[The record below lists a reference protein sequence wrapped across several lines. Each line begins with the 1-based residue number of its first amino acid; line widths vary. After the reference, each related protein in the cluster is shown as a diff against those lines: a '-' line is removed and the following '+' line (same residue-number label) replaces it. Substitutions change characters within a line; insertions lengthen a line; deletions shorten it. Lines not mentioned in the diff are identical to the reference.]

1 MVKYLIMNRKNFSN
15 PLIGVLINQIDGRY
29 QSILYKGMSDYA
41 TKNSLRLM
49 FFVGRALNS
58 PYPGEEQYNNI
69 YELAKSNKIQ
79 GLIIVSGSL
88 GNYVGNEGLV
98 KYLEN
103 FPEIPKVS
111 LSFKLDEVPSIL
123 IDNYNGMKELLEH
136 LIIHH
141 EYRKIAYISGPEEN
155 FESQERF
162 KAYRET
168 IKNFGL
174 SYRSELVFQGDFS
187 YRSGHN
193 YSQKILKGNLK
204 DFDVIVCANDEMAI
218 GLISGIGNNSDVLER
233 LRVTGFD
240 DVLEAKSI
248 SPALTTVRVPIYEQG
263 YLSCEL
269 IKDMIDGKNVEKEIY
284 LKSKLIIRESCGC
297 LDTYQKFYFQENEK
311 NSKTEINYSIL
322 IEKIFQSVDIKENE
336 KEKFN
341 YLLENIVD
349 ALSFDIINK
358 PKENCFLKELNFA
371 FQLSIDFL
379 YFGELWQTVLL
390 ILREY
395 FQKNFEN
402 DRNYLN
408 EIIQKGEVL
417 LAKWIEKKASQYSYE
432 LYGLLYNLR
441 QTVRKFNTV
450 FSMKTLLN
458 ILIEELNIFNV
469 KKFYLCLFDETSDK
483 IYLSNKLKLALSY
496 NYGSSK
502 EENFSFNVCDILPDK
517 ILNDKK
523 SNIFVAMSLCNRD
536 LQFGYIIFCDSELKP
551 IVYEFF
557 REQIGSAIS
566 SARLFEEKEKNTDEL
581 KKMLNEIKE
590 NESKF
595 REMVLMLPTA
605 LIDVDLDGKISF
617 INQVGIELLEINEKE
632 RNIIQYIHPDDRER
646 FEKDFLKTL
655 HNQETFFSEYSFI
668 SGKGRKKILLARMI
682 AVEKKKEKIGV
693 RINAFD
699 IQLLKSSF
707 IMPEEDFFEK
717 YKITERE
724 KEIILLLLQ
733 SYRIKDISAQLF
745 IAESTVKGHIS
756 QIYSKLGVN
765 NKSEML
771 KLLEKH
777 KVSYSGYYSYLL
789 SKLDKR

>member
-1 MVKYLIMNRKNFSN
+1 MNIKKNLDSK
-15 PLIGVLINQIDGRY
+15 PIVGVLINQIDGRY
-29 QSILYKGMSDYA
+29 QSILYKGMCDYA
-41 TKNSLRLM
+41 NKNSLKLI
-49 FFVGRALNS
+49 FFVGRALSS
-58 PYPGEEQYNNI
+58 PYQGEEQYNNI

-88 GNYVGNEGLV
+88 GNYVGNEGLL

-103 FPEIPKVS
+103 FPQIPKIS
-111 LSFKLDEVPSIL
+111 LSFKLDGIPSIL
-123 IDNYNGMKELLEH
+123 IDNYNGMKELLKH
-136 LIIHH
+136 LIINH

-162 KAYRET
+162 KAYKET
-168 IKNFGL
+168 LKNFGL

-187 YRSGHN
+187 YRAGHN
-193 YSQKILKGNLK
+193 YSQEILKGNLK

-218 GLISGIGNNSDVLER
+218 GLISGIGEKSDVLEK

-240 DVLEAKSI
+240 DVFEAKSI
-248 SPALTTVRVPIYEQG
+248 SPSLTTVRVPIYEQG
-263 YLSCEL
+263 YLSCKL
-269 IKDMIDGKNVEKEIY
+269 IKDMIDEKEVEKEIY

-297 LDTYQKFYFQENEK
+297 LDTYQKFYFKENETK
-311 NSKTEINYSIL
+311 NNEIDHFFL
-322 IEKIFQSVDIKENE
+322 IEKVLNSVDIKENE

-341 YLLENIVD
+341 YILENIID

-358 PKENCFLKELNFA
+358 PRENCFLKELNFA

-379 YFGELWQTVLL
+379 YFGEIWQTVLM

-395 FQKNFEN
+395 FNKNFKN
-402 DRNYLN
+402 DNNYLN
-408 EIIQKGEVL
+408 EIIQKGELL

-458 ILIEELNIFNV
+458 ILVEELAIFNV
-469 KKFYLCLFDETSDK
+469 KKFYLCLFDEISDK
-483 IYLSNKLKLALSY
+483 IYLSNKVKFAMSY
-496 NYGSSK
+496 NDGTSK
-502 EENFSFNVCDILPDK
+502 EENFLFDVCEILPDK
-517 ILNDKK
+517 MLNCKGSD
-523 SNIFVAMSLCNRD
+523 IFVALSLCNRD
-536 LQFGYIIFCDSELKP
+536 LQFGYIIFSDPELKP

-566 SARLFEEKEKNTDEL
+566 SVKLFEEKEKNTDEL

-605 LIDVDLDGKISF
+605 LIDVDLDGRISF
-617 INQVGIELLEINEKE
+617 INQVGIEILEINEKE
-632 RNIIQYIHPDDRER
+632 KNIIQYIHPDDRER
-646 FEKDFLKTL
+646 FEKDFSKTL

-668 SGKGRKKILLARMI
+668 SGKGKKKILLARMI
-682 AVEKKKEKIGV
+682 PVEKKKEKIGV